1 MAERDTCLYLNV
13 SLGMA
18 RRAAAAADRIDD
30 ERRLPPEL
38 AADMADKG
46 LFRLLVPRSLGGAEL
61 DYADYLRIVDVFA
74 RADGST
80 AWCVNQNNVF
90 ATDAVRMP
98 VETAREIWA
107 DPRAVISNGPPTPST
122 VAFPTPGGYRVTG
135 RWNFS
140 SGIRHASWVAAL
152 APLKRLDEGGQQPAD
167 HDQEVV
173 LLIPKDHVEVL
184 DVWQVNGLRGTGSF
198 SFQAEDLSSRP
209 RGLMEPTTL
218 RPRVGPCTWSRRSS
232 CSPPGFATVAL
243 GVARSALDAAI
254 DIASEKVP
262 VKRTSVL
269 RDTSTT
275 QRQVGEAEAL
285 WRSARAFLMEA
296 AGALWES
303 AVDRGALAVEE
314 RIRLRLASTHG
325 IRTAAQVV
333 AVAYDVAGSGGIF
346 KSNPV
351 QRRLQD
357 VQAITQQVQGRMTH
371 YDTAGPSTWAW
382 TRSRRTSEPVAIAV
396 VSVQA
401 S

>member
-1 MAERDTCLYLNV
+1 MAERDTCLYLDIARE
-13 SLGMA
+13 MA
-18 RRAAAAADRIDD
+18 RRAAEAADRIDD
-30 ERRLPPEL
+30 ERRLPPDL

-46 LFRLLVPRSLGGAEL
+46 LFRLLVPHSLGGHEL
-61 DYADYLRIVDVFA
+61 DFLDYLAIIDVFA

-107 DPRAVISNGPPTPST
+107 DPRAVISNGPHTPAT
-122 VAFPTPGGYRVTG
+122 VAVPTQGGYRVTG

-140 SGIRHASWVAAL
+140 SGIRHANWVAAL
-152 APLKRLDEGGQQPAD
+152 APLERLDEGRQQSAD
-167 HDQEVV
+167 HAREV
-173 LLIPKDHVEVL
+173 LLLVPREQVEVL

-198 SFQAEDLSSRP
+198 SFQADDLFVPSSRSYGADDAP
-209 RGLMEPTTL
+209 SESGPLYVVPKVLMF
-218 RPRVGPCTWSRRSS
+218 SS
-232 CSPPGFATVAL
+232 GFATVAL

-254 DIASEKVP
+254 DIAGEKIP

-296 AGALWES
+296 AEALWES
-303 AVDRGALAVEE
+303 AVDRGALTPEE
-314 RIRLRLASTHG
+314 RIRLRLAGTHG
-325 IRTAAQVV
+325 IRTAARVV

-346 KSNPV
+346 KSNPI

-357 VQAITQQVQGRMTH
+357 IQAITQQVQGRMTH
-371 YDTAGPSTWAW
+371 YDTAGAFYMGLDPKS
-382 TRSRRTSEPVAIAV
+382 SYF
-396 VSVQA
+396 
-401 S
+401 

>member
-1 MAERDTCLYLNV
+1 MTMNPPSS
-13 SLGMA
+13 SLRRLLDIAREMA
-18 RRAAAAADRIDD
+18 RRAGEAADRIDD

-38 AADMADKG
+38 AADMADEG
-46 LFRLLVPRSLGGAEL
+46 LFRLLVPRSLGGHEL
-61 DYADYLRIVDVFA
+61 DFLDYLAIVDVFA

-90 ATDAVRMP
+90 ATDSVRMP

-107 DPRAVISNGPPTPST
+107 DPRAVISNGPHTPAT
-122 VAFPTPGGYRVTG
+122 VAVPTQGGYRVTG

-140 SGIRHASWVAAL
+140 SGIRHANWVAAL
-152 APLKRLDEGGQQPAD
+152 APLERLDEGRQQSAD
-167 HDQEVV
+167 HAREV
-173 LLIPKDHVEVL
+173 LLLVPREQVEML

-198 SFQAEDLSSRP
+198 SFQAEDLFVPSSRSYGADDAP
-209 RGLMEPTTL
+209 SESGPLYVVPKVLMF
-218 RPRVGPCTWSRRSS
+218 SS
-232 CSPPGFATVAL
+232 GFATVAL

-254 DIASEKVP
+254 DIAGEKIP

-296 AGALWES
+296 AEALWES
-303 AVDRGALAVEE
+303 AVDRGALTPEE
-314 RIRLRLASTHG
+314 RIRLRLAGTHG
-325 IRTAAQVV
+325 IRTAARVV

-371 YDTAGPSTWAW
+371 YDTAGAFYMGLDPKS
-382 TRSRRTSEPVAIAV
+382 SYY
-396 VSVQA
+396 
-401 S
+401 

>member
-1 MAERDTCLYLNV
+1 MAERDTCLYLDIARE
-13 SLGMA
+13 MA
-18 RRAAAAADRIDD
+18 RRAAEAADRIDD
-30 ERRLPPEL
+30 ERRLPPDL

-46 LFRLLVPRSLGGAEL
+46 LFRLLVPRSLGGHEL
-61 DYADYLRIVDVFA
+61 DFLDYLAIVDVFA

-107 DPRAVISNGPPTPST
+107 DPGAVISNGPHTPST
-122 VAFPTPGGYRVTG
+122 VAVPTQGGYRVTG

-140 SGIRHASWVAAL
+140 SGIRHANWVAAL
-152 APLKRLDEGGQQPAD
+152 APLERLDEGRQQSAD
-167 HDQEVV
+167 HDREV
-173 LLIPKDHVEVL
+173 LLLVPRDQVEVL

-198 SFQAEDLSSRP
+198 SFQADDLFVPSSRSYGADDAP
-209 RGLMEPTTL
+209 SESGPLYVVPKVLMF
-218 RPRVGPCTWSRRSS
+218 SS
-232 CSPPGFATVAL
+232 GFATVAL

-254 DIASEKVP
+254 DIAGEKIP

-296 AGALWES
+296 AGELWEG
-303 AVDRGALAVEE
+303 AVDRGALTPAE
-314 RIRLRLASTHG
+314 RIRLRLAGTHG
-325 IRTAAQVV
+325 IRTAARVV
-333 AVAYDVAGSGGIF
+333 AAAYDVAGSGGIF

-371 YDTAGPSTWAW
+371 YDTAGAFYMGLDPKS
-382 TRSRRTSEPVAIAV
+382 SYY
-396 VSVQA
+396 
-401 S
+401 

>member
-1 MAERDTCLYLNV
+1 MAERDICLYLDIARE
-13 SLGMA
+13 MA
-18 RRAAAAADRIDD
+18 RRAAEAADRMDE

-38 AADMADKG
+38 AAGMADEG
-46 LFRLLVPRSLGGAEL
+46 LFRLLVPRSLGGEEL
-61 DYADYLRIVDVFA
+61 DFLDYLGIVDVFA

-98 VETAREIWA
+98 VETAREIWT
-107 DPRAVISNGPPTPST
+107 DPRAVISNGPATPPT
-122 VAFPTPGGYRVTG
+122 VASPMPGGYRVTG

-173 LLIPKDHVEVL
+173 LLTPKDQVEVL

-198 SFQAEDLSSRP
+198 SFQAEDLFVPASRSYGADDAPSDSGPLYVVPKVLMFSS
-209 RGLMEPTTL
+209 
-218 RPRVGPCTWSRRSS
+218 
-232 CSPPGFATVAL
+232 GFATVAL

-254 DIASEKVP
+254 DIAGEKTP

-314 RIRLRLASTHG
+314 RIRLRLAGTHG
-325 IRTAAQVV
+325 IRTAARVV

-357 VQAITQQVQGRMTH
+357 VQVITQQVQGRMTH
-371 YDTAGPSTWAW
+371 YDTAGAFYMGLDPKSTYF
-382 TRSRRTSEPVAIAV
+382 
-396 VSVQA
+396 
-401 S
+401 

>member
-1 MAERDTCLYLNV
+1 MAERDTCLYLDIARE
-13 SLGMA
+13 MA
-18 RRAAAAADRIDD
+18 RRAAEAADRIDD
-30 ERRLPPEL
+30 ERRLPPDL

-46 LFRLLVPRSLGGAEL
+46 LFRLLVPHSLGGHEL
-61 DYADYLRIVDVFA
+61 DFLDYLAIVDVFA

-107 DPRAVISNGPPTPST
+107 DPGAVISNGPHTPST
-122 VAFPTPGGYRVTG
+122 VAVPTQGGYRVTG

-140 SGIRHASWVAAL
+140 SGIRHANWVAAL
-152 APLKRLDEGGQQPAD
+152 APLERLDEGRQQSAD
-167 HDQEVV
+167 HDREV
-173 LLIPKDHVEVL
+173 LLLVPRDQVEVL

-198 SFQAEDLSSRP
+198 SFQAEDLFVPSSRSYGADDAP
-209 RGLMEPTTL
+209 SESGPLYVVPKVLMF
-218 RPRVGPCTWSRRSS
+218 SS
-232 CSPPGFATVAL
+232 GFATVAL

-254 DIASEKVP
+254 DIAGEKIP

-303 AVDRGALAVEE
+303 AVDRGALTPEE
-314 RIRLRLASTHG
+314 RIRLRLAGTHG
-325 IRTAAQVV
+325 IRTAARVV

-371 YDTAGPSTWAW
+371 YDTAGAFYMGLDPKS
-382 TRSRRTSEPVAIAV
+382 SYY
-396 VSVQA
+396 
-401 S
+401 

>member
-107 DPRAVISNGPPTPST
+107 DPRAVISNGPATPST

-198 SFQAEDLSSRP
+198 SFQAEDLFVPASRSYGADDAPSESGPLYVVPKVLMFSS
-209 RGLMEPTTL
+209 
-218 RPRVGPCTWSRRSS
+218 
-232 CSPPGFATVAL
+232 GFATVAL

-371 YDTAGPSTWAW
+371 YDTAGAFYMGLDPKSTYF
-382 TRSRRTSEPVAIAV
+382 
-396 VSVQA
+396 
-401 S
+401 

>member
-1 MAERDTCLYLNV
+1 MTVNPPSSSFQHLLDV
-13 SLGMA
+13 SRGMA
-18 RRAAAAADRIDD
+18 RRAAEAADRMD
-30 ERRLPPEL
+30 EEHRLPPEL
-38 AADMADKG
+38 AADMADEG
-46 LFRLLVPRSLGGAEL
+46 LFRLLVPRSLGGEGLDFL
-61 DYADYLRIVDVFA
+61 DYLGIVDVFA

-107 DPRAVISNGPPTPST
+107 DPRAVISNGPPTPPT
-122 VAFPTPGGYRVTG
+122 VAVPTQGGYRVTG

-152 APLKRLDEGGQQPAD
+152 APLERLDKGEQQPVSD
-167 HDQEVV
+167 DQEIL
-173 LLIPKDHVEVL
+173 LLIPKDQVEVL
-184 DVWQVNGLRGTGSF
+184 DTWQVNGLRGTGSF
-198 SFQAEDLSSRP
+198 QAKDLFVPAARSYGVDDAPSESGPLHVVPKVLMFSS
-209 RGLMEPTTL
+209 
-218 RPRVGPCTWSRRSS
+218 
-232 CSPPGFATVAL
+232 GFATVAL
-243 GVARSALDAAI
+243 GDARSALDAAI

-285 WRSARAFLMEA
+285 WRSAQAFLKEA

-303 AVDRGALAVEE
+303 AVDRGAIAVEE

-325 IRTAAQVV
+325 IRTAARVV

-371 YDTAGPSTWAW
+371 YDTAGAFYMGL
-382 TRSRRTSEPVAIAV
+382 EPK
-396 VSVQA
+396 S
-401 S
+401 SYF

>member
-1 MAERDTCLYLNV
+1 MAEREFCRLLDV
-13 SLGMA
+13 SHEMA
-18 RRAAAAADRIDD
+18 SRAAAAADRIDE

-38 AADMADKG
+38 AADMAGEG
-46 LFRLLVPRSLGGAEL
+46 LFRLLVPRSLGGHEL
-61 DYADYLRIVDVFA
+61 DFLDYLAIVDVFA

-107 DPRAVISNGPPTPST
+107 DPGAVISNGPHTPST
-122 VAFPTPGGYRVTG
+122 VAVPTQGGYRVTG

-140 SGIRHASWVAAL
+140 SGIRHANWVAAL
-152 APLKRLDEGGQQPAD
+152 APLERLDEGGQPSAD
-167 HDQEVV
+167 HDREV
-173 LLIPKDHVEVL
+173 LLLVPKDQVELL

-198 SFQAEDLSSRP
+198 SFQADDLFVPASRSYGVDDGPHESGPLYVVPKVLMFSS
-209 RGLMEPTTL
+209 
-218 RPRVGPCTWSRRSS
+218 
-232 CSPPGFATVAL
+232 GFATVAL

-254 DIASEKVP
+254 DIAGEKIP

-296 AGALWES
+296 AEALWES
-303 AVDRGALAVEE
+303 AVDRGALTPEE
-314 RIRLRLASTHG
+314 RIRLRLAGTHG
-325 IRTAAQVV
+325 IRTAARVV

-371 YDTAGPSTWAW
+371 YDTAGAFYMGLDPKS
-382 TRSRRTSEPVAIAV
+382 SYY
-396 VSVQA
+396 
-401 S
+401 